1 MTISFIN
8 VYLSKFPS
16 MTITQIEY
24 VVAVATYKSF
34 VAAAEKC
41 FVTQPTLSMQIQKL
55 EDELGV
61 RIFDRNKHPI
71 AITDMGELIVAQ
83 GRIALAECERIHE
96 IIQTQQKAIS
106 GVFRFAAIPTVAPN
120 ILPGLL
126 ENYSKKY
133 PSIKL
138 HASEMET
145 NQIILALRNNEI
157 DAALLSTPLEEKDI
171 KEYPLFYE
179 TFVGYFSDGEPAL
192 KKRTITPDD
201 IALDRIWLLNEGH
214 CMRNQI
220 INLCSEQVQKMQGER
235 PYRYESSNVETLR
248 RMVEKNGGMTVLPEL
263 ATLEFTEDQIERI
276 RYFEDPEP
284 VREVSLVTNGHFVR
298 MSILQTLMDE
308 ILLLVPEKMRV
319 QKKNRKVLR
328 IQSAKLHI

>member
-1 MTISFIN
+1 
-8 VYLSKFPS
+8 

>member
-1 MTISFIN
+1 
-8 VYLSKFPS
+8 
-16 MTITQIEY
+16 MTITQLEY

-71 AITDMGELIVAQ
+71 AITDMGAMIVQQAQ
-83 GRIALAECERIHE
+83 IALAECERIHE
-96 IIQTQQKAIS
+96 VIQGQQKILS
-106 GVFRFAAIPTVAPN
+106 GSFKFAAIPTVAPN

-126 ENYSKKY
+126 ENYAKNF
-133 PSIKL
+133 PSMKL
-138 HASEMET
+138 EVKEMET
-145 NQIILALRNNEI
+145 NQIIKALANNEI
-157 DAALLSTPLEEKDI
+157 DAALVSTPLEENNI

-179 TFVGYFSDGEPAL
+179 PFVGYFSDGEAAL
-192 KKRTITPDD
+192 KKRLIKPSD

-220 INLCSEQVQKMQGER
+220 INLCSDQIQKLQAER

-248 RMVEKNGGMTVLPEL
+248 KMVEKNGGMSVLPEL

-284 VREVSLVTNGHFVR
+284 VREISLVTNGHFVR
-298 MSILQTLMDE
+298 MSVLQSLMDE
-308 ILLLVPEKMRV
+308 ILKLVPEKMRV

-328 IQSAKLHI
+328 IQSAKLEL

>member
-1 MTISFIN
+1 
-8 VYLSKFPS
+8 
-16 MTITQIEY
+16 MTITQLEY

-61 RIFDRNKHPI
+61 KVFDRNKHPI
-71 AITDMGELIVAQ
+71 AVTEIGTMIVNQA
-83 GRIALAECERIHE
+83 RTALAECEKIHE
-96 IIQTQQKAIS
+96 VIQGQQQILT
-106 GVFRFAAIPTVAPN
+106 GTFRFAAIPTVAPN

-126 ENYSKKY
+126 ENYAKNY
-133 PSIKL
+133 PGMKL
-138 HASEMET
+138 QVKEMET
-145 NQIILALRNNEI
+145 NQIIKALRNNEI
-157 DAALLSTPLEEKDI
+157 DAALLSTPLEENGI

-179 TFVGYFSDGEPAL
+179 AFVGYFSDGEKALEKRMISPA
-192 KKRTITPDD
+192 D

-220 INLCSEQVQKMQGER
+220 INLCSDQIQKLQAER

-248 RMVEKNGGMTVLPEL
+248 KMVEKNGGMAVLPEL
-263 ATLEFTEDQIERI
+263 ATLEFNDDQIEHI

-284 VREVSLVTNGHFVR
+284 VREISLVTSGHFVR
-298 MSILQTLMDE
+298 MSVLQSLMDE
-308 ILLLVPEKMRV
+308 ILKLVPEKMRV
-319 QKKNRKVLR
+319 QKKNRKVVR
-328 IQSAKLHI
+328 IQSAKLEL

>member
-1 MTISFIN
+1 
-8 VYLSKFPS
+8 

-61 RIFDRNKHPI
+61 KIFDRNKHPI
-71 AITDMGELIVAQ
+71 AITEMGELIVAQ
-83 GRIALAECERIHE
+83 GKVALAECERIHE
-96 IIQTQQKAIS
+96 LIQAQQKILS
-106 GVFRFAAIPTVAPN
+106 GSFKFAAIPTVAPN

-126 ENYSKKY
+126 ENYSKKF
-133 PSIKL
+133 PAMKL
-138 HASEMET
+138 QVTEMET
-145 NQIILALRNNEI
+145 NQIIMALRNNEI
-157 DAALLSTPLEEKDI
+157 DAALLSTPLEENDI

-179 TFVGYFSDGEPAL
+179 PFVAYFSEDEKAL
-192 KKRTITPDD
+192 KKRTINPTD
-201 IALDRIWLLNEGH
+201 ISLDRIWLLNEGH

-220 INLCSEQVQKMQGER
+220 INLCSEQVQKLQAER

-263 ATLEFTEDQIERI
+263 STLEFSEDQIEHI

-284 VREVSLVTNGHFVR
+284 VREISLVTNSHFVR
-298 MSILQTLMDE
+298 MSVLQTLMDE
-308 ILLLVPEKMRV
+308 ILKLVPEKMRV

-328 IQSAKLHI
+328 IQSAKLHL